1 MPVRAVIFDLGGVLL
16 RTASQRA
23 RKELEHKLGLAPG
36 TLYARIWESEEWD
49 LAQLGD
55 ITYEQYWRR
64 VGASLGL
71 HTAKEISDFRR
82 EYFSGD
88 RLDQGLVDLI
98 RRLQSRYKIGL
109 LSNAPDRL
117 GHWLEDT
124 WQIKHLFHAI
134 VYSAE
139 VGLAKPDPRIFRLI
153 LRRLDVLPPHALFID
168 DALANVETALALGM
182 KAIRFTDTRSLKQ
195 ELGKHLVWGGEESS

>member
-23 RKELEHKLGLAPG
+23 RKQLEHKLGLTPG

-71 HTAKEISDFRR
+71 HTAREISDFRR
-82 EYFSGD
+82 QYFSED
-88 RLDQGLVDLI
+88 RLDQELVDLI
-98 RRLQSRYKIGL
+98 GRLRSRYNIGL

-117 GHWLEDT
+117 EHWLEDT
-124 WQIKHLFHAI
+124 WQIKHLFDAI
-134 VYSAE
+134 VYSAQ

-153 LRRLDVLPPHALFID
+153 LQRLDVLPPRALFID
-168 DALANVETALALGM
+168 DALPNVETAVALGM

-195 ELGKHLVWGGEESS
+195 ELRKHLV